1 MVPTADAAPAADGQA
16 DGAAAAAAAPQ
27 GEGAG
32 DEGDTALFT
41 RRQSSGSGS
50 CSREPSHA
58 GSDGDSLSG
67 GSSVAAAAPP
77 LQLVDAD
84 DNGPGPGPGPSN
96 DGASQGSAL
105 HVSKAAVDAPDL
117 EADPFSTPSAHAPAA
132 STSAGEEGE
141 GAAVADDASWVSSGL
156 GSSSHAAA
164 AAADQPLLPPTDAHN
179 DHGAAADAPA
189 APASGAGAGAGA
201 VDAAWSVLTGASRS
215 AEDEVW
221 EPSLPG
227 TDPVTEEVRLASAPI

>member
-1 MVPTADAAPAADGQA
+1 VVPTEDAAPAADGQD
-16 DGAAAAAAAPQ
+16 DGAAAAAPQ

-32 DEGDTALFT
+32 EEGGALFT

-50 CSREPSHA
+50 GSRSREPSLA

-164 AAADQPLLPPTDAHN
+164 AADQPLLPPTDAHYDN
-179 DHGAAADAPA
+179 GAAADAPA
-189 APASGAGAGAGA
+189 APASGAGAGA

-215 AEDEVW
+215 AEDEAW

-227 TDPVTEEVRLASAPI
+227 TDPVTGEVRLASAFI